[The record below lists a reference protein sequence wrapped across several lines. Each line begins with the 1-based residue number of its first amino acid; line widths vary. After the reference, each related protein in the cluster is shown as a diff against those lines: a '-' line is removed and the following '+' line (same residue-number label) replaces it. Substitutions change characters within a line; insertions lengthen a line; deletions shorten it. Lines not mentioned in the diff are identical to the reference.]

1 MKQSLIMQFL
11 QQTAF
16 KEASGRQSS
25 IGIMCIG
32 WINEEVGGQGG
43 RWMPD
48 GAGLVKK
55 MVGNKSNFLHRAG
68 KPN

>member
-1 MKQSLIMQFL
+1 MQFL

-16 KEASGRQSS
+16 KEASGRHSS

-43 RWMPD
+43 QMEQGW
-48 GAGLVKK
+48 
-55 MVGNKSNFLHRAG
+55 
-68 KPN
+68 